1 MDKLTA
7 IVFALY
13 VLAKC
18 TGCVIGTGT
27 VNVYS
32 PQGSATVDKTV
43 STDATLDIPL
53 IP

>member
-18 TGCVIGTGT
+18 TGCVIGSGT

-32 PQGSATVDKTV
+32 PQGEATVDKTV
-43 STDATLDIPL
+43 DAEIDIPL